1 MSTSVDMTA
10 FNQRMNILQG
20 FGLSGQRVLR
30 VETRRL
36 IQSIMSQT
44 HPKKAA
50 QGVSAVKRDLLK
62 VFFPVADRI
71 ASGATPMTG
80 ANSGFVK
87 LWVDKDGKKVVA
99 VKTPNFK
106 PNASVESLVAIHK
119 ATRGANGRVG
129 GTGFIVRREVRGKLN
144 FINRVVV
151 RQSVFDAYEKAV
163 TAHVGKLRS
172 GFARA
177 LIALGGNVPN
187 WVKRHANGTS
197 GPTGFV
203 NIALSDKYKNSIVV
217 GNTAAGAEPRLGG
230 IVQRA
235 MEGRIKAISR
245 NVRRMIKHGT
255 GMSGDYGY
263 ATD

>member
-87 LWVDKDGKKVVA
+87 LWVEKDGKKVVA

-106 PNASVESLVAIHK
+106 PNASVDSLVAIHK
-119 ATRGANGRVG
+119 ATRGADGRVG
-129 GTGFIVRREVRGKLN
+129 GLTVRREVRGKLN

-151 RQSVFDAYEKAV
+151 RQGVFDAYEKAV
-163 TAHVGKLRS
+163 TVHVGKLRS

-177 LIALGGNVPN
+177 LIALGGTVPK
-187 WVKRHANGTS
+187 WVARHADGTS
-197 GPTGFV
+197 GATGFV
-203 NIALSDKYKNSIVV
+203 REDLGPGPKPSITI

-230 IVQRA
+230 IVKRA
-235 MEGRIKAISR
+235 LAGRTKAIAT
-245 NVRRMIKHGT
+245 NIRRMIKHGA
-255 GMSGDYGY
+255 GKSGDYGY
-263 ATD
+263 AA

>member
-1 MSTSVDMTA
+1 MSTTVDMTG
-10 FNQRMNILQG
+10 FTQRMNQLQG
-20 FGLSGQRVLR
+20 FGMSGGRILR
-30 VETRRL
+30 VESKRL
-36 IQSIMSQT
+36 LQSVMSQT

-87 LWVDKDGKKVVA
+87 LWVEDDGKKVVA
-99 VKTPNFK
+99 VKTSNFK

-119 ATRGANGRVG
+119 ATRGADGRVG
-129 GTGFIVRREVRGKLN
+129 GTGLIVRREVRGKLN
-144 FINRVVV
+144 SINRVVV
-151 RQSVFDAYEKAV
+151 RQGVFDAYEKAV

-187 WVKRHANGTS
+187 WVKRHADGTS
-197 GPTGFV
+197 GVTGFV
-203 NIALSDKYKNSIVV
+203 RDDLGPGPKPSITI

-230 IVQRA
+230 IVKRA
-235 MEGRIKAISR
+235 LAGRTKAIAT
-245 NVRRMIKHGT
+245 NIRRMIKHGA
-255 GMSGDYGY
+255 GKSGDYGY
-263 ATD
+263 AA